1 MSNELPPLPLSEA
14 KEQSQAKALRL
25 AGSFAEVV
33 GQPRGRTDAQKRFLE
48 HLESFAGEE
57 CNNFVF
63 TRDNGDGI
71 KIALAAAQRDGA
83 KSVLREIEKQLAIA
97 ARGQNPGPRKTR
109 VIKN

>member
-1 MSNELPPLPLSEA
+1 MNELPPQPLSEA

-25 AGSFAEVV
+25 AGAFAEVV

-48 HLESFAGEE
+48 HLENFAGAKR
-57 CNNFVF
+57 NAFVF

-71 KIALAAAQRDGA
+71 KIALAAAQVDGA
-83 KSVLREIEKQLAIA
+83 QSVLREIEKQLAIS
-97 ARGQNPGPRKTR
+97 ARVKNLSPRKTR